1 MDERADDM
9 VHMYESG
16 VTMQVIGKK
25 YGISR
30 ERVRQILAANGVRGR
45 YGVAKRA
52 QKRLQDRI
60 DAFWHGKGRIVAAHR
75 REIEEFIGSTLNP
88 RATQWGI
95 ALVDEDMVQLS
106 IHRVI
111 SGLHKPNGDRSAY
124 FNISAARD
132 RHHVIPC
139 GDIVVV
145 LKSKRIAKNSHSIY
159 VPVGAASGYTNEND
173 YFKVTVL

>member
-16 VTMQVIGKK
+16 VTMPVIGKK

-52 QKRLQDRI
+52 QKRLQERI

-75 REIEEFIGSTLNP
+75 IEIEEFIGSTLTP
-88 RATQWGI
+88 KATQWGI
-95 ALVDEDMVQLS
+95 ALVDEDMVPLS
-106 IHRVI
+106 IHRGV
-111 SGLHKPNGDRSAY
+111 SGLHKPNGDRGVY
-124 FNISAARD
+124 FKISAARD

-145 LKSKRIAKNSHSIY
+145 LKSKRIAARSHRIY